1 MHRRLHAQLA
11 PLILL
16 PLLAGGCVQMTRHS
30 NMMIFG
36 TNTVVGVRAGV
47 NATSVPE
54 VAIGYTRQEAVI
66 LPLVANVSST
76 IGEGGTTAQTV
87 TDKKTGN
94 TTETVTTRGGRLNRL
109 EPCDMSKPL
118 DETGLSDDTRP
129 FRVHPCALIAI
140 NDKMQDSYSVLASF
154 GGNFDARYEQGK
166 LSGSVGVAQYFATG
180 MAAQLLALNG
190 GAAVVAGGSKPPS
203 DATGP
208 VTLSGLSPSNAEM
221 IEVRKTRLSY
231 QTWIAGI
238 AAQIKLAPDRQT
250 LDSQIAAFETALG
263 AKETLTCTT
272 IDDCAN
278 RAVSERWHFTDFELD
293 NIENLNV
300 AAKEGWP
307 NFKPGV

>member
-94 TTETVTTRGGRLNRL
+94 TTETVTTSGGRLNRL

-154 GGNFDARYEQGK
+154 GGNFDATYKDGTA
-166 LSGSVGVAQYFATG
+166 SGRVGVAQYFATG

-190 GAAVVAGGSKPPS
+190 GAAVVSSTSKPPS
-203 DATGP
+203 DRTGP
-208 VTLSGLSPSNAEM
+208 VTLSGLSPTTADR
-221 IEVRKTRLSY
+221 IDAIPIIKPY
-231 QTWIAGI
+231 QLLRTALAGKIGI
-238 AAQIKLAPDRQT
+238 AAQGDLASKFTAFQAAIGGLTKNILAVCSTPDECAT
-250 LDSQIAAFETALG
+250 EVTNGYYTSNYVADPGKFDAAV
-263 AKETLTCTT
+263 
-272 IDDCAN
+272 
-278 RAVSERWHFTDFELD
+278 RAW
-293 NIENLNV
+293 
-300 AAKEGWP
+300 
-307 NFKPGV
+307 